1 LEQVVQIKL
10 RETIVFLA
18 LLPQQVVVKEENYQ
32 QVVVTLEQVDP
43 EVEGQLVILVVLL
56 ELQIKVL
63 QAEVVVV
70 IVDMVVEVV
79 EPQKLETQTQMVK
92 VAME

>member
-1 LEQVVQIKL
+1 MVQIKL

>member
-1 LEQVVQIKL
+1 MQIKL